1 MGFEVVGLDVGF
13 DDVGLGVHP
22 TSGTGM
28 HVLFRQ
34 VFVVQAMP
42 SSQPESLMQGTSAFR
57 IL

>member
-34 VFVVQAMP
+34 VGRLRGP
-42 SSQPESLMQGTSAFR
+42 TSQPTGSVRQHRDETL
-57 IL
+57 